1 MTTSAKRPA
10 TVPMVLAGMFV
21 ALVVIVFARL
31 AYGMI
36 LPAMRADLQLSY
48 QQAGMLG
55 TVTAL
60 GYLVLV
66 LAGGV
71 AAARWGAKQTVVLGL
86 AIVGTGFAGLALA
99 SSYPL
104 IVALMALLGFGTAFC
119 FAPMVSLLA
128 TWYPEKRGQVIGYM
142 SAGIGLGLLI
152 TGTLVPLL
160 LDLFGTVGWRV
171 AWGVFAASAVAT
183 GLLVI
188 AVVRN
193 PPVEPVG
200 PDTRPATADKWLVYT
215 NPRVLVVATIYGI
228 IGLCYIVQAVFMV
241 SYVVES
247 GFSEAV
253 AGWLL
258 AMSGLLSVA
267 SAPVWGSL
275 SDRLGRANALT
286 AAMLLVT
293 LSMGVVLVSQSLLA
307 FFLHFLLIGCSLNG
321 TFTTI
326 QAASTDQVPPRYI
339 PIAFSFATLLFAGGQ
354 LVGPA
359 VAGWLIETTGDF
371 RAAIAFTCVG
381 LATGIYL
388 TQRMRRFPAEPAA
401 IGRSA
406 GLRTDKC

>member
-1 MTTSAKRPA
+1 
-10 TVPMVLAGMFV
+10 MVLAGLFV

-31 AYGMI
+31 AYGML
-36 LPAMRADLQLSY
+36 LPAMRADLGMSY
-48 QQAGMLG
+48 QQAGLLG
-55 TVTAL
+55 TITAL
-60 GYLVLV
+60 GYLALV

-71 AAARWGAKQTVVLGL
+71 AAARWGAKQAVVLGL
-86 AIVGTGFAGLALA
+86 FVVAVGFTGLALA
-99 SSYPL
+99 TNYL
-104 IVALMALLGFGTAFC
+104 VIMALMALLGFGTAFS
-119 FAPMVSLLA
+119 FAPMISLLA

-152 TGTLVPLL
+152 TGALVPWL
-160 LDLFGTVGWRV
+160 LDAFGAIGWRL

-183 GLLVI
+183 GLLVTI
-188 AVVRN
+188 VVRN
-193 PPVEPVG
+193 PPAEQVG
-200 PDTRPATADKWLVYT
+200 PNIRPPTADKWLIYT
-215 NPRVLVVATIYGI
+215 NPRVLVVASIYGI

-247 GFSEAV
+247 GFSETV

-267 SAPVWGSL
+267 SAPIWGTL
-275 SDRLGRANALT
+275 SDRLGRPNALT
-286 AAMLLVT
+286 AAMGLVT
-293 LSMGVVLVSQSLLA
+293 LSMAIVLFSQSLLA
-307 FFLHFLLIGCSLNG
+307 FFLHFLLIGSSLNG
-321 TFTTI
+321 TFTTV

-381 LATGIYL
+381 LTAGIYL

-401 IGRSA
+401 IGESA
-406 GLRTDKC
+406 ALRDKQY

>member
-1 MTTSAKRPA
+1 MSQAEGRPNTA
-10 TVPMVLAGMFV
+10 LMVLAGMFV

-36 LPAMRADLQLSY
+36 LPSMRTDLGFSY

-60 GYLVLV
+60 GYLALV

-71 AAARWGAKQTVVLGL
+71 AAARWGAKQAVVLGL
-86 AIVGTGFAGLALA
+86 LIVATGFAGLALA
-99 SSYPL
+99 SHYLL
-104 IVALMALLGFGTAFC
+104 IVALMALLGFGTAFS
-119 FAPMVSLLA
+119 FAPMIALLA
-128 TWYPEKRGQVIGYM
+128 TWYPEKRGQVIGFM

-152 TGTLVPLL
+152 TGALVPWLL
-160 LDLFGTVGWRV
+160 ELFGDIGWRV
-171 AWGVFAASAVAT
+171 AWGVFGASAVAT
-183 GLLVI
+183 GLLVLG
-188 AVVRN
+188 VVRN
-193 PPVEPVG
+193 PPVERAG
-200 PDTRPATADKWLVYT
+200 PDSRPPAADKWLIYT
-215 NPRVLVVATIYGI
+215 NPRVLVVASIYGI

-253 AGWLL
+253 AGGLL

-267 SAPVWGSL
+267 SAPVWGAL
-275 SDRLGRANALT
+275 SDRLGRPNALT

-293 LSMGVVLVSQSLLA
+293 LSMGIVLFSQSLLS

-359 VAGWLIETTGDF
+359 LAGWLIETTGDF
-371 RAAIAFTCVG
+371 RSAIAFTCVG
-381 LATGIYL
+381 LAAGIYL
-388 TQRMRRFPAEPAA
+388 TQRMRRFPAEPAT
-401 IGRSA
+401 IGEASTLH
-406 GLRTDKC
+406 GD